1 MNLPD
6 SLSSFKPRRSLG
18 RRVLAA
24 GLLCAAVFA
33 SQSAQAAPVP
43 YGDRKIQ
50 LAARE
55 QPIAAFLQDLFGL
68 IDLPVSV
75 SPAVKGA
82 VNGTFN
88 GEAESITRSVS
99 RAFGLVMYYDGAV
112 MHVYTAGEMVPP
124 TLPTSPAV
132 ADKVLR
138 GAADMRLPDA
148 RNTVRSTR
156 DGAIIAS
163 GTRRFIEQIEE
174 LTRASQVSQAVQ
186 PPMGFKVFYLRYA
199 WAQDVTVNFGG
210 RQVMVPGVATTIR
223 SLVTSSSRSQA
234 SMAAQEQMIR
244 PTQPRLKGQGLG
256 RTQPVLGMPDAD
268 TRPGTA
274 DVLMAAYGGGGVAA
288 FGGGGGGGG
297 GAPLVLGDLQQV
309 RIEADTRLNAVIVR
323 DAPERLPFYEQL
335 VQSLDVEPQS
345 LEIEATIIDINTD
358 RMREL
363 GVNWRG
369 NIGKSSVLLGN
380 GTDSDRLLQPGGSIV
395 GAAITPSAMGGVV
408 SAVLGDASQFV
419 ARISAM
425 QSDGAARV
433 VSSPQVV
440 TLSNVEAVFDSSST
454 FYVRVAGRDEVD
466 LFNVSAGTSLRVTPH
481 VFKDTNGVRIK
492 LLVNLEDGSLSNERV
507 DAIPVVSRSTIN
519 TQALIYE
526 GESLLIGGLT
536 RESSGSGTDKVPFLG
551 DIPFIGRL
559 FKTERDSKARI
570 ERMFLISPRLSSH
583 RSAAMGAAPKPLAP
597 VPAPAP
603 AEPQGAVVPAPGN
616 RASAVSPAGASRPVA
631 PVVSRPVA
639 SAPERAPAPAPAR
652 PNSSAPAP
660 APAPEPEA
668 QMNTTCTPTWCPRGG
683 VPASSAPAPAA
694 PKPAAERPAS
704 GAPCTPTWCPEGQSA
719 AAADRPGNAAAKGAR

>member
-6 SLSSFKPRRSLG
+6 RLSSFKPRRSLG
-18 RRVLAA
+18 RQVLAA

-33 SQSAQAAPVP
+33 SQAAHAAPVP

-112 MHVYTAGEMVPP
+112 MHVYTAGEMVAR

-234 SMAAQEQMIR
+234 SMAAQEQLMR

-256 RTQPVLGMPDAD
+256 RTQPVLGMPDAEA
-268 TRPGTA
+268 RPGTA

-288 FGGGGGGGG
+288 FGGGGGGG

-369 NIGKSSVLLGN
+369 NIGRSSVLLGN
-380 GTDSDRLLQPGGSIV
+380 GTDSDRLLQPGGSVV

-583 RSAAMGAAPKPLAP
+583 RSAAMGAAPKPLVP
-597 VPAPAP
+597 VPAP

-616 RASAVSPAGASRPVA
+616 RASAVSPAGASRPTA

-639 SAPERAPAPAPAR
+639 TAPERAPAPVR
-652 PNSSAPAP
+652 PDRSAPAA
-660 APAPEPEA
+660 APTPEPEA
-668 QMNTTCTPTWCPRGG
+668 QMNTACTPTWCPRGG
-683 VPASSAPAPAA
+683 VPAGAASAPAPAPAA
-694 PKPAAERPAS
+694 PRPAAERSAG

-719 AAADRPGNAAAKGAR
+719 AAAERPAKGAR